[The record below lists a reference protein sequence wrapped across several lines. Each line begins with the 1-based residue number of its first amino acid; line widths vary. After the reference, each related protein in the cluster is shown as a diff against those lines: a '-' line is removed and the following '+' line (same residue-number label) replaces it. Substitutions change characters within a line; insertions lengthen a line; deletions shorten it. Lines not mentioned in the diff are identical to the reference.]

1 MAPTESVAPRL
12 LLTERDLI
20 LPILHARTEADFNA
34 DTVLPGWRVRDVLA
48 HCSAALGMAVSGRFH
63 AFTPEDNQRD
73 VDARREWP
81 VSKLLDEL
89 ADGYTGAAAAIDAAG
104 GRLDALALGEW
115 VHGGDVRDAWG
126 LPEAYASGGVEDAL
140 VLIAAI
146 CQRPGSTVPPTDV
159 TLADGGRV
167 RVGCGSPVVE
177 LEADTAT
184 FVRMIAGRGPDPAR
198 IRPPGASI
206 DQYVV
211 FH

>member
-1 MAPTESVAPRL
+1 VAPTENIAPRL
-12 LLTERDLI
+12 LLTERDLL
-20 LPILHARTEADFNA
+20 LPILRGRTEADFDA
-34 DTVLPGWRVRDVLA
+34 ETALPGWRVRDVLA

-81 VSKLLDEL
+81 VAKLLDEL
-89 ADGYTGAAAAIDAAG
+89 ADGYTGAAAAIAAAG
-104 GRLDALALGEW
+104 GRMDRLALGEW

-126 LPEAYASGGVEDAL
+126 LSEAYASGGVEDAL
-140 VLIAAI
+140 ILIADFS
-146 CQRPGSTVPPTDV
+146 QRPESTVPPTDV
-159 TLADGGRV
+159 AFIDGGRI
-167 RVGCGSPVVE
+167 RLGRGEPVVE
-177 LEADTAT
+177 LETDTAT

-206 DQYVV
+206 DQYVQ